1 MAGLAKA
8 ATPLRAALLLPSA
21 ARLFSSSSAASSPAA
36 PPTPPP
42 AAAPSSAP
50 SAAASSSSSVAPA
63 PAAGSNPPAPS
74 GPPAQ
79 TKASRFT
86 LDPSSTPTKFPH
98 GFLATGLH
106 CGVKKDRAKLDLAVI
121 ISDRPCSAAGTFT
134 RNAFVAAPVVV
145 SQDVLARGKGVARG
159 LVVNSGCAN
168 AVTGTQGLADARAM
182 SDQLDSFLSASSS
195 SSGTGTLVM
204 STGVIGQLLPI
215 PKILQG
221 IEASTATLASNF
233 NAWSDCARAFMTTDT
248 FPKLRTRTFQ
258 LAGKEV
264 RMVGIDKGA
273 GMIHP
278 NMGPPAPP
286 RRPAGP
292 PHATMLGVIATDA
305 AVEPASLQSALTY
318 AVDRSFNSISVDG
331 DMSTNDTVVA
341 LANGASGTSEIS
353 ELKTPDE
360 YVKFRDEL
368 TSFAAELAQLVVRDG
383 EGAEKFVKV
392 TVQVRPLSPSR
403 PSSPSLAP
411 DSLRL
416 ESTPELTLASH
427 PAGCADVRGRAQGRV
442 RRLDLVAR
450 QVRPP
455 RRGRQLGPDPLRR
468 RLLAA
473 AVRDR
478 PDQGLGLVRRPGR
491 LAAAPAPRRRRARD
505 GRRAPRER
513 APRGRGHRD
522 RHRAWARRR
531 DGDVLDLRPLARV
544 HLDQRRC
551 VLSPSVSLVLDSS

>member
-1 MAGLAKA
+1 MAGLSKA
-8 ATPLRAALLLPSA
+8 AAPLKAALAPTA
-21 ARLFSSSSAASSPAA
+21 ARLLSSFSAAFASAPAPSSSAAPSTSSSTAGAPPAGSAPPASAA
-36 PPTPPP
+36 PP
-42 AAAPSSAP
+42 AP
-50 SAAASSSSSVAPA
+50 
-63 PAAGSNPPAPS
+63 
-74 GPPAQ
+74 
-79 TKASRFT
+79 TKAQRFA
-86 LDPSSTPTKFPH
+86 LDPSQTPTKFPH

-145 SQDVLARGKGVARG
+145 SQDVLAHGKGVARG

-215 PKILQG
+215 NKILQG
-221 IEASTATLASNF
+221 IEASTATLASGF

-248 FPKLRTRTFQ
+248 FPKLRTRTFT
-258 LAGKEV
+258 LGGKEV

-278 NMGPPAPP
+278 NMGPPPP
-286 RRPAGP
+286 RPAGP

-305 AVEPASLQSALTY
+305 AVEPAALQSALTY

-341 LANGASGTSEIS
+341 LANGASGMAPIS
-353 ELKTPDE
+353 EEKNPEE
-360 YVKFRDEL
+360 YAAFRDEL

-392 TVQVRPLSPSR
+392 TVQGAPTYEGAHKIASTVSTSSLVKCALHGEDANWGRILCAVGYSQPPFTIEPSK
-403 PSSPSLAP
+403 
-411 DSLRL
+411 
-416 ESTPELTLASH
+416 
-427 PAGCADVRGRAQGRV
+427 V
-442 RRLDLVAR
+442 
-450 QVRPP
+450 
-455 RRGRQLGPDPLRR
+455 
-468 RLLAA
+468 
-473 AVRDR
+473 
-478 PDQGLGLVRRPGR
+478 
-491 LAAAPAPRRRRARD
+491 
-505 GRRAPRER
+505 
-513 APRGRGHRD
+513 
-522 RHRAWARRR
+522 
-531 DGDVLDLRPLARV
+531 
-544 HLDQRRC
+544 
-551 VLSPSVSLVLDSS
+551 SVSLVPQDGSAPLRLLVGGEPEQVDEDRASEILREEDIEIVIELGLGEEKATYWTCDLSHEYISINADYRS